1 MAEISSNN
9 KRIAKNTLMLYIRM
23 GLSTVVSLY
32 TSRVVL
38 QTLGVEDFGIYGV
51 VGGILAMFTFLNG
64 SMAGATSRFIT
75 FEMGKGDKERLKDTF
90 SSALII
96 HIGIAFLILVLAETV
111 GLWFLNNKLVIPE
124 GRMGAAHWV
133 YQCAILATIFS
144 ITQVPYN
151 ALIISHERMGIYAY
165 IEILSVC
172 LRLLIVF
179 LLPIFNID
187 KLKLYAV
194 LVLTVS
200 IIIRMIYRIYCMRNF
215 SESHFSLVFKKD
227 ILKPML
233 SFSGWDFY
241 GNMCVTVRQQGTN
254 FLINNFFGVVA
265 NGASSIATTV
275 SGVVSRFAFNIITAF
290 RPRII
295 KSYAQENWCE
305 MQTMI
310 NNAIK
315 FSTLFLNMLAIPFL
329 FETSFI
335 IQLWLGQ
342 VPQYVEP
349 LIRLTLIANCV
360 GNINSIIVIGIHATG
375 RIKRI
380 SFLTGTMF
388 LLTIP
393 ISFFLLRLG
402 CNVETVYI
410 VNVLSNI
417 FIVSL
422 NLWIIKKQID
432 NINILSIIKVIVLSI
447 LITLLSVILILFIY
461 KSMDEGFI
469 RLIAISICDLIT
481 MLLFTY
487 ILGLDRKQRNSVNN
501 YILTKLHLKNE
512 LNS

>member
-38 QTLGVEDFGIYGV
+38 QTLGVEDYGIYGV
-51 VGGILAMFTFLNG
+51 VGGIVAMFSFLN
-64 SMAGATSRFIT
+64 STMAGATSRFLT

-96 HIGIAFLILVLAETV
+96 HIGIALLVLILAETV

-133 YQCAILATIFS
+133 YQCSILATIFA

-179 LLPIFNID
+179 LLPIFTID
-187 KLKLYAV
+187 KLKVYAV

-215 SESHFSLVFKKD
+215 SESHFHFIFKKD

-241 GNMCVTVRQQGTN
+241 GNMCVIVRQQGTN
-254 FLINNFFGVVA
+254 FLINNFFGVIA
-265 NGASSIATTV
+265 NTASSIATTV
-275 SGVVSRFAFNIITAF
+275 SGVVSGFAFNIITAF

-315 FSTLFLNMLAIPFL
+315 FSTLFLNMLALPFL

-335 IQLWLGQ
+335 IQLWLGK

-360 GNINSIIVIGIHATG
+360 GNINSIIGTGIHATG

-380 SFLTGTMF
+380 SFLTGTLF

-410 VNVLSNI
+410 VIVVSNI

-432 NINILSIIKVIVLSI
+432 NINIVSIIKIIVLSM

-487 ILGLDRKQRNSVNN
+487 ILGLDRKQRNFVNN
-501 YILTKLHLKNE
+501 YILTKLRLKK
-512 LNS
+512 

>member
-1 MAEISSNN
+1 
-9 KRIAKNTLMLYIRM
+9 
-23 GLSTVVSLY
+23 
-32 TSRVVL
+32 
-38 QTLGVEDFGIYGV
+38 
-51 VGGILAMFTFLNG
+51 
-64 SMAGATSRFIT
+64 
-75 FEMGKGDKERLKDTF
+75 
-90 SSALII
+90 
-96 HIGIAFLILVLAETV
+96 
-111 GLWFLNNKLVIPE
+111 
-124 GRMGAAHWV
+124 
-133 YQCAILATIFS
+133 
-144 ITQVPYN
+144 
-151 ALIISHERMGIYAY
+151 
-165 IEILSVC
+165 
-172 LRLLIVF
+172 
-179 LLPIFNID
+179 
-187 KLKLYAV
+187 
-194 LVLTVS
+194 
-200 IIIRMIYRIYCMRNF
+200 
-215 SESHFSLVFKKD
+215 
-227 ILKPML
+227 
-233 SFSGWDFY
+233 
-241 GNMCVTVRQQGTN
+241 
-254 FLINNFFGVVA
+254 
-265 NGASSIATTV
+265 
-275 SGVVSRFAFNIITAF
+275 
-290 RPRII
+290 
-295 KSYAQENWCE
+295 
-305 MQTMI
+305 MI

>member
-1 MAEISSNN
+1 
-9 KRIAKNTLMLYIRM
+9 ML
-23 GLSTVVSLY
+23 LSTVVSLY

-38 QTLGVEDFGIYGV
+38 QVLGVEDYGIYGV
-51 VGGILAMFTFLNG
+51 VGGVVAMFSFLN
-64 SMAGATSRFIT
+64 STMAGATSRFLT
-75 FEMGKGDKERLKDTF
+75 FEMGKGDKKRLRDTF

-96 HIGIAFLILVLAETV
+96 HIGIALLVFILAETV

-133 YQCAILATIFS
+133 YQCSILSTIFG

-165 IEILSVC
+165 IEILNVS
-172 LRLLIVF
+172 LKLLIVF
-179 LLPIFNID
+179 LLTIFTID
-187 KLKLYAV
+187 KLKVYAV
-194 LVLTVS
+194 LVLIVS

-215 SESHFSLVFKKD
+215 SESHFHFTFKKD

-241 GNMCVTVRQQGTN
+241 GNMCVIVRKQGTN
-254 FLINNFFGVVA
+254 FLINNFFGVIA
-265 NGASSIATTV
+265 NTASSIATTV
-275 SGVVSRFAFNIITAF
+275 SGVVSGFAFNIITAF

-295 KSYAQENWCE
+295 KSYSQGNWNE

-315 FSTLFLNMLAIPFL
+315 FSTLFLNMLTIPFL

-380 SFLTGTMF
+380 SFLTGTLF

-417 FIVSL
+417 FIVLL

-487 ILGLDRKQRNSVNN
+487 IFGLDRKQRNSVNN

>member
-23 GLSTVVSLY
+23 LLSTVVSLY

-38 QTLGVEDFGIYGV
+38 QTLGVEDYGIYGV
-51 VGGILAMFTFLNG
+51 VGGIVAMFSFLN
-64 SMAGATSRFIT
+64 STMAGATSRFLT

-96 HIGIAFLILVLAETV
+96 HIGIALLVFILAETV

-133 YQCAILATIFS
+133 YQCSILATIFA

-165 IEILSVC
+165 IEILNVS
-172 LRLLIVF
+172 LKLLIVF
-179 LLPIFNID
+179 LLTIFTID
-187 KLKLYAV
+187 KLKVYAV

-215 SESHFSLVFKKD
+215 SESHFSFTFKKD

-241 GNMCVTVRQQGTN
+241 GNMCVIVRQQGTN
-254 FLINNFFGVVA
+254 FLINNFFGVIA
-265 NGASSIATTV
+265 NAASSIATTV
-275 SGVVSRFAFNIITAF
+275 SGVVSGFAFNIITAF

-315 FSTLFLNMLAIPFL
+315 FSTLFLNMLTIPFL

-335 IQLWLGQ
+335 IQLWLGK

-380 SFLTGTMF
+380 SFLTGTLF

-422 NLWIIKKQID
+422 NLWIMKKQID

-501 YILTKLHLKNE
+501 YILTKLRLKK
-512 LNS
+512 

>member
-1 MAEISSNN
+1 MAEVSSNN

-23 GLSTVVSLY
+23 LLSTVVSLY

-38 QTLGVEDFGIYGV
+38 QTLGVEDYGIYGV
-51 VGGILAMFTFLNG
+51 VGGVVAMFSFLN
-64 SMAGATSRFIT
+64 STMAGATSRFLT

-96 HIGIAFLILVLAETV
+96 HIGIALLVLILAETV

-133 YQCAILATIFS
+133 YQCSILATIFA

-165 IEILSVC
+165 IEILNVS
-172 LRLLIVF
+172 LKLLIVF
-179 LLPIFNID
+179 LLTIFTID
-187 KLKLYAV
+187 KLKVYAV

-215 SESHFSLVFKKD
+215 SESHFSFTFKKD

-241 GNMCVTVRQQGTN
+241 GNMCVIVRQQGTN
-254 FLINNFFGVVA
+254 FLINNFFGVIA
-265 NGASSIATTV
+265 NAASSIATTV
-275 SGVVSRFAFNIITAF
+275 SGVVSGFAFNIITAF

-315 FSTLFLNMLAIPFL
+315 FSTLFLNMLALPFL

-380 SFLTGTMF
+380 SFLTGTLF

-410 VNVLSNI
+410 VNVLFNI
-417 FIVSL
+417 FIVLL

-432 NINILSIIKVIVLSI
+432 NINIVSIIKVIACTI

-487 ILGLDRKQRNSVNN
+487 ILGLDRKQRNFVNN
-501 YILTKLHLKNE
+501 YILTKLRLKK
-512 LNS
+512 